1 MTSSAPLRTLRQY
14 LPGRRVER
22 CELCGAELPKQ
33 HGHLL
38 DVKTQRLT
46 CACEPC
52 GVLFEHRAAGGYRRV
67 PRTVRRLA
75 DFAIADAEWESL
87 RIPIGLA
94 FFVNRSA
101 ENRVVA
107 LYPGPAGPTES
118 LLTFDAWG
126 GLAARSPALLALEPE
141 VEALLVNR
149 IGAERD
155 CYVAPIDRCYELCGI
170 LRTQWRGFSGG
181 EEVWCG
187 IRTFF
192 ERLREEADA

>member
-38 DVKTQRLT
+38 DMKTQRLT

-52 GVLFEHRAAGGYRRV
+52 GVLFEHRGAGGYRRV
-67 PRTVRRLA
+67 PRRVRRLP
-75 DFAIADAEWESL
+75 DLVITDAEWDTL

-94 FFVNRSA
+94 FIVNRAA
-101 ENRVVA
+101 EDRVVA

-118 LLTFDAWG
+118 LLSLDAWA
-126 GLAARSPALLALEPE
+126 GLASRSPALLALEPE

-149 IGAERD
+149 IGVERD
-155 CYVAPIDRCYELCGI
+155 CYVAPIDRCYELCGTV
-170 LRTQWRGFSGG
+170 RTHWRGFSGG
-181 EEVWCG
+181 EEVWRG
-187 IRTFF
+187 IRAFF
-192 ERLREEADA
+192 ASLREEADA